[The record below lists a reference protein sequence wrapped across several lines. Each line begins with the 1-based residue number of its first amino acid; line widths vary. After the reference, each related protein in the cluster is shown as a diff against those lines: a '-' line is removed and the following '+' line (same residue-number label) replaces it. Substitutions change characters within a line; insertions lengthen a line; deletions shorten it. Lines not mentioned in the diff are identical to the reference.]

1 MYKLALE
8 KAEELEIKLP
18 TSIGSLK
25 KQESSRKAST
35 SALLTTWKP
44 LTMRITTNWKI
55 LKEMGILDHQTCLL
69 KNLYAGKEAT
79 VRTGCG
85 MINYFQIGKEVHQG
99 CILSPAYL
107 TYMQSALFKMLDWK
121 KHTLESRL
129 LGEIS
134 ITSDMQMTSALWQQ
148 VKKN

>member
-1 MYKLALE
+1 MK
-8 KAEELEIKLP
+8 KARELQK
-18 TSIGSLK
+18 T
-25 KQESSRKAST
+25 ST
-35 SALLTTWKP
+35 SASLTK
-44 LTMRITTNWKI
+44 LKSFLDCVDYNKLWKI
-55 LKEMGILDHQTCLL
+55 LQETGILDHQTCLL